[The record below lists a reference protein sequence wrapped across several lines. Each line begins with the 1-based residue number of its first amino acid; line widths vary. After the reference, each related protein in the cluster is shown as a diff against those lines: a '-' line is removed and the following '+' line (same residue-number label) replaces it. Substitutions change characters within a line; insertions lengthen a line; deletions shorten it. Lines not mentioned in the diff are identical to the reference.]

1 MVQKEVIVSF
11 SVIEFDEKGVLQDL
25 PTPYP
30 GGNLFSLASGGAIY
44 VRDSQELVTE
54 DQLNGGEFAELTDAD
69 WAEIEPLLRQ
79 NEIEFG
85 IPLEKLLEVDG
96 IQRPFSEVYRKI
108 QPQKVKALQAEEAWV
123 AHAPN

>member
-1 MVQKEVIVSF
+1 M
-11 SVIEFDEKGVLQDL
+11 
-25 PTPYP
+25 
-30 GGNLFSLASGGAIY
+30 ASGGAIY